1 MANAPDELQ
10 AECYLTTRRGG
21 RVSMQCVNSGNLN
34 EGERLLDAFRKFQI
48 PDEDSIKRRSFG
60 GIYKM
65 NEDGASMSYAFEFMK
80 GSYLETFSDET
91 IDLIVECFTQGPRSC
106 DVVFKF
112 GHYMHGQVCRVVP
125 EATAFGL
132 RKARGVHLGFWA
144 QWKEQAQAN
153 KTFERLQPH
162 SGGRVYANF
171 MSTKGELTAIKA

>member
-1 MANAPDELQ
+1 
-10 AECYLTTRRGG
+10 
-21 RVSMQCVNSGNLN
+21 
-34 EGERLLDAFRKFQI
+34 
-48 PDEDSIKRRSFG
+48 
-60 GIYKM
+60 
-65 NEDGASMSYAFEFMK
+65 MSYAFEFMK

-106 DVVFKF
+106 DVVFNF

-153 KTFERLQPH
+153 KRLNDCSPIPAGV
-162 SGGRVYANF
+162 SMRI
-171 MSTKGELTAIKA
+171 S